1 MNVLPESSLI
11 LGIIPALVLLYWVLK
26 DWQGEYVEK
35 TLFIMFILGIVV
47 GFIASVIEIFTLT
60 SGILIII
67 LFPILEQ
74 IMKTMV
80 LNLPRFHNKKSTV
93 LYGLALGLGFGSIF
107 TPVSML
113 LASIQATSLLV
124 ISAILV
130 GSIGIILMQGA
141 TGLIIGYGI
150 YEGNLSKHYLIA
162 VLLYVPVSLWFFLTG
177 FYHIEQYQIGII
189 LYGILI
195 YWYVLK
201 TYMKPVIALKKR
213 QRKRSQQ

>member
-11 LGIIPALVLLYWVLK
+11 LGIIPALILLYWVLK

-35 TLFIMFILGIVV
+35 TLFIMFIIGIIT

-67 LFPILEQ
+67 LFPVLEQ

-80 LNLPRFHNKKSTV
+80 LNLPRFHLKRSTV

-113 LASIQATSLLV
+113 LANIQTGSLFVIASIL
-124 ISAILV
+124 I
-130 GSIGIILMQGA
+130 GSIGIILMHGA
-141 TGLIIGYGI
+141 TGLLIGYGV
-150 YEGNLSKHYLIA
+150 YQGNLTKYFLFA
-162 VLLYVPVSLWFFLTG
+162 VLLYIPVSLGVFLTG
-177 FYHIEQYQIGII
+177 LFQIDEYQIAII
-189 LYGILI
+189 FYGILI

-201 TYMKPVIALKKR
+201 TYMKPVVNQKQL
-213 QRKRSQQ
+213 RKRTQK

>member
-11 LGIIPALVLLYWVLK
+11 LGIIPALILLYWELK
-26 DWQGEYVEK
+26 DWQDEYVEK
-35 TLFIMFILGIVV
+35 TLFIMFIIGIIT

-67 LFPILEQ
+67 LFPVLEQ

-80 LNLPRFHNKKSTV
+80 LNLPRFHLKRSTV

-113 LASIQATSLLV
+113 LANIQTGSLFV
-124 ISAILV
+124 IAAILV

-141 TGLIIGYGI
+141 TGLLIGYGV
-150 YEGNLSKHYLIA
+150 YQGNLTKYFLFA
-162 VLLYVPVSLWFFLTG
+162 VLLYIPVSLGIFLTG
-177 FYHIEQYQIGII
+177 FFRIDEYQIAII
-189 LYGILI
+189 FYGILI

-201 TYMKPVIALKKR
+201 TYMKPIVKQKQL
-213 QRKRSQQ
+213 RKRTQK

>member
-11 LGIIPALVLLYWVLK
+11 LGIIPALILLYWVLK

-35 TLFIMFILGIVV
+35 TLFIMFIIGIIT

-67 LFPILEQ
+67 LFPVLEQ

-80 LNLPRFHNKKSTV
+80 LNLPRFHLKRSTV

-113 LASIQATSLLV
+113 LANIQTGSLFVVASIL
-124 ISAILV
+124 I
-130 GSIGIILMQGA
+130 GSIGIILMHGA
-141 TGLIIGYGI
+141 TGLLIGYGV
-150 YEGNLSKHYLIA
+150 YQGNLTKYFLFA
-162 VLLYVPVSLWFFLTG
+162 VLLYIPVSLGVFLTG
-177 FYHIEQYQIGII
+177 LFQIDEYQIAII
-189 LYGILI
+189 FYGILI

-201 TYMKPVIALKKR
+201 TYMKPVVNQKHL
-213 QRKRSQQ
+213 RKRTQK